1 MTLCCPMN
9 SLAFV
14 LCVPWLVF
22 NSNILSLNFIKAVPY
37 FWNSCSIFLKV
48 LLYGLI
54 FNNVPLSEF
63 LLKRQTSCLTA
74 PLWGLK
80 VPVVQVLTHT
90 RQVLFFVPL
99 VNTCGLTNCMEENT
113 CTRDSVRYQASHSL
127 FFSWPK
133 SIYYFKWTL
142 FSTKD
147 SEGRAHLL
155 PRHLNWN
162 LSRKALVWHLWCS
175 EQPWWGR
182 ETSATRKHRLRM
194 SPFRISVTRTP
205 HTHTHT
211 QPYYKSSTIPE
222 NTTFEELQKFDD
234 YSYKIIEI
242 RLWDRKN

>member
-90 RQVLFFVPL
+90 RQVLFFVP
-99 VNTCGLTNCMEENT
+99 
-113 CTRDSVRYQASHSL
+113 YQ
-127 FFSWPK
+127 
-133 SIYYFKWTL
+133 T
-142 FSTKD
+142 
-147 SEGRAHLL
+147 
-155 PRHLNWN
+155 
-162 LSRKALVWHLWCS
+162 VW
-175 EQPWWGR
+175 R
-182 ETSATRKHRLRM
+182 
-194 SPFRISVTRTP
+194 RTP
-205 HTHTHT
+205 VLGTPLGTRPHIPYFFLDQNQFIILSGPFSLPKTVREEHICYQGILTGTCHEKLWSDTCDAQSSHDGEEKPQPRANTGCECLRSESQSLGHHTHTHT
-211 QPYYKSSTIPE
+211 HTAILQIKH
-222 NTTFEELQKFDD
+222 NTRKYNFWRITKIRWLQ
-234 YSYKIIEI
+234 
-242 RLWDRKN
+242 L